1 MPKGVYARV
10 QRENPP
16 RNRGGGYKST
26 GYRQHGLAILL
37 QLVQALVLDGMHR
50 VQVDNG
56 ESAFAKVYQQC
67 TCNTICLIYPGE
79 DMAADKIPI
88 CACQA
93 VSNEAVLQECQ
104 KLNLLSC
111 IPSPV
116 GIEFQRV
123 ALWQYHS
130 VQANFAKF
138 ESQQSAS
145 SQERKIPRAGYVTK
159 NAKNLARQREMND
172 TKPLRRFQ
180 TSRRQEDTGPE
191 ISEFA
196 WDDDD
201 NTGSHATTDDQEG
214 ILQGSNDAVTSG
226 QRIAF
231 IEHLGECF
239 DNEMPPHIKKTES
252 EIWFCLP
259 TTVPRFVEIPNGA
272 GSLQTKVVYD
282 YISEKVIFI
291 QFSTTGKFVCSKCHQ
306 TGKIN
311 FPKSIP
317 NSKYVDM
324 IEEHSNPCQ
333 CCSAFLDYIRQ
344 IYPTLQYADDS
355 SVLEYVMN
363 HSGPYTGHI
372 WFMYDCY
379 CECIQ
384 LLYAKKHTNTCSL
397 LLIFLVAVQTAK
409 LSTIPNH
416 TQQSHF
422 PPRSM
427 KLTNTLCAACINL
440 ANEGGNST
448 NESLSGIK
456 TGNNPLFC
464 IYQVFC

>member
-10 QRENPP
+10 QRENPQ

-67 TCNTICLIYPGE
+67 TCNKICLIYPGE
-79 DMAADKIPI
+79 DMTKEDIPI
-88 CACQA
+88 CACEA
-93 VSNEAVLQECQ
+93 VSDEAVLQECQ

-111 IPSPV
+111 IPSTV

-180 TSRRQEDTGPE
+180 TSRRQEDTGPAISE
-191 ISEFA
+191 FAWDDDDNTGSHATTDDQEGEREMNDTKPLRRFQTSRRQEDTGPAISEFA

-214 ILQGSNDAVTSG
+214 ILQGSNDAVTSR

-252 EIWFCLP
+252 EIW
-259 TTVPRFVEIPNGA
+259 
-272 GSLQTKVVYD
+272 
-282 YISEKVIFI
+282 
-291 QFSTTGKFVCSKCHQ
+291 
-306 TGKIN
+306 
-311 FPKSIP
+311 
-317 NSKYVDM
+317 
-324 IEEHSNPCQ
+324 
-333 CCSAFLDYIRQ
+333 
-344 IYPTLQYADDS
+344 
-355 SVLEYVMN
+355 
-363 HSGPYTGHI
+363 
-372 WFMYDCY
+372 
-379 CECIQ
+379 
-384 LLYAKKHTNTCSL
+384 
-397 LLIFLVAVQTAK
+397 
-409 LSTIPNH
+409 
-416 TQQSHF
+416 
-422 PPRSM
+422 
-427 KLTNTLCAACINL
+427 
-440 ANEGGNST
+440 
-448 NESLSGIK
+448 
-456 TGNNPLFC
+456 
-464 IYQVFC
+464 

>member
-10 QRENPP
+10 QRENPQ
-16 RNRGGGYKST
+16 RNRGGGFKST
-26 GYRQHGLAILL
+26 GYREHGLTILL

-67 TCNTICLIYPGE
+67 TCNKICLIYPGE
-79 DMAADKIPI
+79 DMAADVIPI

-93 VSNEAVLQECQ
+93 VSNEAVIQECQ

-111 IPSPV
+111 IPSTV

-180 TSRRQEDTGPE
+180 TSRRQEDTGPA

-214 ILQGSNDAVTSG
+214 ILQGSNDAVTSR

-291 QFSTTGKFVCSKCHQ
+291 QFSTIGKFVCSKCHQ

-372 WFMYDCY
+372 
-379 CECIQ
+379 
-384 LLYAKKHTNTCSL
+384 
-397 LLIFLVAVQTAK
+397 
-409 LSTIPNH
+409 
-416 TQQSHF
+416 
-422 PPRSM
+422 
-427 KLTNTLCAACINL
+427 
-440 ANEGGNST
+440 
-448 NESLSGIK
+448 
-456 TGNNPLFC
+456 
-464 IYQVFC
+464 